1 VAVEVLI
8 DLGHPGSH
16 LFVLVVLF
24 GMGSLI
30 EVLDLASVIRTSLQG
45 SIQWRMHTVVV
56 TYRVVWIERERG
68 VRVAPIIH
76 H

>member
-45 SIQWRMHTVVV
+45 KHTVEDAHGGRDV
-56 TYRVVWIERERG
+56 
-68 VRVAPIIH
+68 
-76 H
+76 